1 MSIDKT
7 LKLFLN
13 FLRQTIFGEE
23 LQKLTLSDQIFAH
36 IQSTYQFAL
45 TIHLWVG
52 GPSTEVTQPISH
64 VLILKNV
71 VVGKLYVLRS
81 EQVEQG
87 FGEATLWLV
96 GRALDEDDDWRFAQ
110 NALDFGVPDLLLLLE
125 VVPEVF

>member
-13 FLRQTIFGEE
+13 LLRQTIFGEE